1 MLMLSRFLCASLC
14 VFSTMTAFAQ
24 TSEPPLPA
32 SPRIGLVLGGGG
44 ARGAA
49 HIGVLE
55 VLENLQIPISCV
67 AGTSMGALIAG
78 AYASGL
84 SPTQMREAMGKADW
98 SDMFIDSPEFS
109 DIALRKKQ
117 IMRRYVPSTE
127 TGISSAGVKYT
138 SGAVDGEKIKLFFNS
153 LVGAGRSE
161 RLIERLPMKVSLLAT
176 DIGSGERVVMREGSL
191 TTAMRASMS
200 VPGLLAPVERD
211 GRKLVDGGLV
221 DNVPISEARSR
232 CDADVLIVVNVGSPL
247 MKAEDV
253 GSLLSVSAQMVNL
266 LTEQNVTR
274 SLADLKLTDIYIKP
288 ELGTI
293 TAGDFGRN
301 AEAADIGRTAADAVR
316 DKLAKLSVDQEKY
329 VQWRA
334 PIERHSK
341 AAAKIDEIEIVG
353 LRGVNPAL
361 VQRQLSV
368 KPGAVVDLAA
378 IENDVL
384 RIYGDGYYQSVDYR
398 LLTQRERNI
407 LQILPLEKSWGP
419 DYLRFALNLEADTH
433 QGSSFSLGGAYHRTL
448 MNSYGAEMIISGEVG
463 SRVRAGFEFY
473 QPVDPAHHFFVETSL
488 KYERVPWGVYQ
499 NNDRIAQYDK
509 ATSSATVTA
518 GANLGLVGQARLSW
532 IEQKRTTDLDIG
544 LSALPNFS
552 TRYGGWRASLAF
564 DQTNRLYFASKG
576 WGANFSY
583 FDSKEAGY
591 SRADLDLS
599 GAFSVGNT
607 VLTGRFAHTSSPSGR
622 LPFYDSASLGGFL
635 NMSAFARGQVIGD
648 NVNYFGLR
656 AERIIGSL
664 GLGLRG
670 DVRFGIALEA
680 ANVGRFYTETNLAKE
695 SFLNSA
701 AVYFGSET
709 PFGPAYVG
717 YGYSTSGAS
726 NLFLSI
732 GIP

>member
-55 VLENLQIPISCV
+55 VLENLRIPISCV

-253 GSLLSVSAQMVNL
+253 GSLLSVSAHK
-266 LTEQNVTR
+266 
-274 SLADLKLTDIYIKP
+274 D
-288 ELGTI
+288 
-293 TAGDFGRN
+293 
-301 AEAADIGRTAADAVR
+301 
-316 DKLAKLSVDQEKY
+316 
-329 VQWRA
+329 
-334 PIERHSK
+334 
-341 AAAKIDEIEIVG
+341 
-353 LRGVNPAL
+353 
-361 VQRQLSV
+361 
-368 KPGAVVDLAA
+368 
-378 IENDVL
+378 
-384 RIYGDGYYQSVDYR
+384 
-398 LLTQRERNI
+398 
-407 LQILPLEKSWGP
+407 
-419 DYLRFALNLEADTH
+419 
-433 QGSSFSLGGAYHRTL
+433 
-448 MNSYGAEMIISGEVG
+448 
-463 SRVRAGFEFY
+463 
-473 QPVDPAHHFFVETSL
+473 
-488 KYERVPWGVYQ
+488 
-499 NNDRIAQYDK
+499 
-509 ATSSATVTA
+509 
-518 GANLGLVGQARLSW
+518 
-532 IEQKRTTDLDIG
+532 
-544 LSALPNFS
+544 
-552 TRYGGWRASLAF
+552 
-564 DQTNRLYFASKG
+564 
-576 WGANFSY
+576 
-583 FDSKEAGY
+583 
-591 SRADLDLS
+591 
-599 GAFSVGNT
+599 
-607 VLTGRFAHTSSPSGR
+607 
-622 LPFYDSASLGGFL
+622 
-635 NMSAFARGQVIGD
+635 
-648 NVNYFGLR
+648 
-656 AERIIGSL
+656 
-664 GLGLRG
+664 
-670 DVRFGIALEA
+670 
-680 ANVGRFYTETNLAKE
+680 
-695 SFLNSA
+695 
-701 AVYFGSET
+701 
-709 PFGPAYVG
+709 
-717 YGYSTSGAS
+717 
-726 NLFLSI
+726 
-732 GIP
+732 